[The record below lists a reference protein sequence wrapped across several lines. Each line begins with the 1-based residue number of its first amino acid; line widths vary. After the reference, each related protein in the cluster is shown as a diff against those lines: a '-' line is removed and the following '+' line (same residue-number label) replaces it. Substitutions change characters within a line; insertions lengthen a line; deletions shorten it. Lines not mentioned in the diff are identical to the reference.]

1 MLVRYHRWKSFKFF
15 PSLVSYGKQVL
26 FSSREDNVYLGK
38 YWFSIVYMAFSVGL
52 VLEKYWFSIVYTV
65 CIELVLVAAFSIKF

>member
-1 MLVRYHRWKSFKFF
+1 MEKFQIF

-52 VLEKYWFSIVYTV
+52 VLEKYWFSIVYIAV
-65 CIELVLVAAFSIKF
+65 CIELVLVAAFFY